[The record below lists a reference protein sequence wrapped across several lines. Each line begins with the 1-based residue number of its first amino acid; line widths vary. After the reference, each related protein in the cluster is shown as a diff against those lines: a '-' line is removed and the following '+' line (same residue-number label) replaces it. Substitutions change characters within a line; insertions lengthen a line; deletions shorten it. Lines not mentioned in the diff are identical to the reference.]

1 MVALPAP
8 SRHRARASFPR
19 TPAGAAQQIGVALKH
34 ALQWR
39 KLAPVGDPAD
49 EILEA
54 AKQFEAD

>member
-1 MVALPAP
+1 MHLMRGRLEAC
-8 SRHRARASFPR
+8 
-19 TPAGAAQQIGVALKH
+19 
-34 ALQWR
+34 LQWR